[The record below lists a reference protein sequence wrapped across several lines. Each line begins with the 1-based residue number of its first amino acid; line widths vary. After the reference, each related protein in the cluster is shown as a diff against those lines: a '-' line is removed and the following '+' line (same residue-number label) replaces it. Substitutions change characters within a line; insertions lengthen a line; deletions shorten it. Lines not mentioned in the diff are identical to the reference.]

1 MSGWWIIKIY
11 PETCWLIVSMWVP
24 VVLFTMVLI
33 YQKEVVIWYSNWT
46 IKHQFVH
53 QESGN
58 VTTVWSCMIC
68 ENSCLACWSWLWI
81 FISMEC
87 VHHLVQ
93 SIRNSV
99 CVCQLSSRHR
109 FGMFPVQND
118 LNDWCAKML
127 LFFQL
132 IWWSWCIISLW
143 LTHYDMYIY
152 IYITH
157 IVYIYISHDITIK
170 SPVIPMIKGIS
181 REFFVCF
188 ESGLP

>member
-1 MSGWWIIKIY
+1 
-11 PETCWLIVSMWVP
+11 MWVP

-68 ENSCLACWSWLWI
+68 EYSCLACWSWLWI

-99 CVCQLSSRHR
+99 CVCASCPVDTDSAC
-109 FGMFPVQND
+109 FPCKVTWMTDVQR
-118 LNDWCAKML
+118 CC
-127 LFFQL
+127 FFQL
-132 IWWSWCIISLW
+132 IWWSWCIISLQQ
-143 LTHYDMYIY
+143 THYDMY

-157 IVYIYISHDITIK
+157 IVYIYVYIYISQDITIE